1 MLAIRAVA
9 MGDTT
14 ELMKEF
20 GIDNKKINFDA
31 ERFLGKQVQKPDST
45 QKKAVQPVV
54 TENPFAQNLGSMSA
68 ESAADFF
75 ATLGSKPEQPTP
87 QPQQPKQQAI

>member
-1 MLAIRAVA
+1 MANANERLEMLAIRAVA

-31 ERFLGKQVQKPDST
+31 ERFLGK
-45 QKKAVQPVV
+45 
-54 TENPFAQNLGSMSA
+54 
-68 ESAADFF
+68 
-75 ATLGSKPEQPTP
+75 
-87 QPQQPKQQAI
+87 